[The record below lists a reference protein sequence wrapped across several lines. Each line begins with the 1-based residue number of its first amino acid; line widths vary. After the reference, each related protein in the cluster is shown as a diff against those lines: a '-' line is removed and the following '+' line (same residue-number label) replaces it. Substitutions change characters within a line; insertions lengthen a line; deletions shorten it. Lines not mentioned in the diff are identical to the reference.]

1 MLGAKLLLKSRLE
14 PLLRVSEKS
23 RVMDSLRSS
32 QEKDQSCRQAGS
44 RIDESHKQ
52 RERLTFSMLTL
63 LVVTRHISIGS
74 MNLEL
79 SNKRH
84 PWLHL
89 VHIENPTITIQKTFP
104 TENNNG
110 DNDRS
115 DGHKHK

>member
-1 MLGAKLLLKSRLE
+1 M
-14 PLLRVSEKS
+14 RVSEKS

-52 RERLTFSMLTL
+52 RERLTFLMLTL

-89 VHIENPTITIQKTFP
+89 VHIENATINIQKTFP

>member
-1 MLGAKLLLKSRLE
+1 M
-14 PLLRVSEKS
+14 RVSEKS

-89 VHIENPTITIQKTFP
+89 VHIENATINIQKTFP

-110 DNDRS
+110 DARQKKKS
-115 DGHKHK
+115 RRVLETPRTMRLITLMI